1 VPKISQ
7 KIIAADED
15 YQGQRNID
23 SSLKQKLYEYQE
35 YKCFYCGK
43 DMGTT
48 AEADH
53 FIPYNYIFDSKIW
66 NIVGACSDCNRKKYN
81 FLVQEKYLEKL
92 KARNLNQKFQK
103 IFENEWS
110 KEWESPKKI
119 NEIIENHYRNCSY
132 YFRKIEI

>member
-43 DMGTT
+43 DMGSI
-48 AEADH
+48 AQADH

-92 KARNLNQKFQK
+92 KTRNLNEKFQE
-103 IFENEWS
+103 IFKEEWA
-110 KEWESPKKI
+110 KEWETPSKI
-119 NEIIENHYRNCSY
+119 NEIIENHYRNCLY
-132 YFRKIEI
+132 YFKKIDI